1 VSRQTS
7 GARKAG
13 THHKKAPAA
22 RPLREAQ
29 RDVLPPF
36 ERGRAEPPVPITD
49 DLDDSVAPPL
59 PGKLHPP
66 EEMGDATPTLDDE
79 HRSYHHHPNDAG
91 SVGFGFHP
99 EAADA
104 AADLAG
110 DLGST
115 FLEGATRGEDM
126 SDFTAMMD
134 DRGEDELPLVLDE
147 DADEPVEED
156 SFSRPQAVRARP
168 FEEPG
173 ALGQSSARR
182 ARPADESASAARAKR
197 AKRG

>member
-1 VSRQTS
+1 MSRQTW
-7 GARKAG
+7 GARKTG
-13 THHKKAPAA
+13 TARKKAPAT
-22 RPLREAQ
+22 RPIGEAPREAI
-29 RDVLPPF
+29 PPF

-49 DLDDSVAPPL
+49 DLDEGVSPPL

-91 SVGFGFHP
+91 TVGFGFHP

-115 FLEGATRGEDM
+115 FLEGATRGEDV

-156 SFSRPQAVRARP
+156 PFSPPQHVRARP

-182 ARPADESASAARAKR
+182 ARPADESTPARGKR
-197 AKRG
+197 PKKA